1 MLYLP
6 DQGGARANWA
16 QNSSSLRQVM
26 SEGNP
31 IYDSYID
38 PTTGLQIPIG
48 GFLNAER
55 NLLQSKGWI
64 FNSTKGS
71 YTLPKP

>member
-1 MLYLP
+1 
-6 DQGGARANWA
+6 
-16 QNSSSLRQVM
+16 M

-38 PTTGLQIPIG
+38 AATGQQIPTT

-55 NLLQSKGWI
+55 NLLENQGWT
-64 FNSTKGS
+64 FSPQTGA
-71 YTLPKP
+71 YHPPVVP